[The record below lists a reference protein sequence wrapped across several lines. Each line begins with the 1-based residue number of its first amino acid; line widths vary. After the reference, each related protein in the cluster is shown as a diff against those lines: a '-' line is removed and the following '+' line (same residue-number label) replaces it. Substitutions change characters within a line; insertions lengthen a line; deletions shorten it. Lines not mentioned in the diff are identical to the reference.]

1 MNATPLAI
9 PEVILFEP
17 KVFGDD
23 RGFFFES
30 FNHRV
35 FEEAIGRKA
44 QFVQDNHSRS
54 VKGVLR
60 GLHYQTQQTQGKLV
74 RVAQGEVFDVAVDL
88 RKSSPTF
95 GQWVGA
101 LLSAENKHQLWVP
114 EGFGH
119 GFVVLSDT
127 AEFLYKTTDYYAPAH
142 ERCIAWND
150 PTLAIDWRMSGEP
163 VVSAKD
169 AQGLPFLQ
177 AEYFA

>member
-54 VKGVLR
+54 VKG
-60 GLHYQTQQTQGKLV
+60 
-74 RVAQGEVFDVAVDL
+74 
-88 RKSSPTF
+88 
-95 GQWVGA
+95 
-101 LLSAENKHQLWVP
+101 LSLIH
-114 EGFGH
+114 
-119 GFVVLSDT
+119 
-127 AEFLYKTTDYYAPAH
+127 
-142 ERCIAWND
+142 I
-150 PTLAIDWRMSGEP
+150 
-163 VVSAKD
+163 
-169 AQGLPFLQ
+169 
-177 AEYFA
+177 

>member
-1 MNATPLAI
+1 M
-9 PEVILFEP
+9 
-17 KVFGDD
+17 
-23 RGFFFES
+23 
-30 FNHRV
+30 
-35 FEEAIGRKA
+35 
-44 QFVQDNHSRS
+44 
-54 VKGVLR
+54 
-60 GLHYQTQQTQGKLV
+60 
-74 RVAQGEVFDVAVDL
+74 
-88 RKSSPTF
+88 
-95 GQWVGA
+95 
-101 LLSAENKHQLWVP
+101 LSAENKHQLWVP

-169 AQGLPFLQ
+169 ALGLPFLQ